1 MTSNSKNCNLPPQEF
16 SKLLPKQGRILGI
29 DPGKVRIGIALSD
42 LGRSIA
48 SPAGT
53 IKRGRLKE
61 MLPEI
66 QKIIKGEEIC
76 AILVGLPLEMNGSEG
91 SSAQSARDWGHMIA
105 DALNLPITF
114 WDERFS
120 SSVVNRFLIEEVD
133 ISRKKRSA
141 VVDKMAASYQLQ
153 GWLDAAR
160 PPCTSFDI
168 Y

>member
-1 MTSNSKNCNLPPQEF
+1 MTSDCKNALLSPQEF
-16 SKLLPKQGRILGI
+16 SKSLPEQGRLLGI
-29 DPGKVRIGIALSD
+29 DPGKVRIGLALSD
-42 LGRSIA
+42 LGRRIA

-53 IKRGRLKE
+53 IQRGRLKE
-61 MLPEI
+61 MVSAIENII
-66 QKIIKGEEIC
+66 QGEDVC

-91 SSAQSARDWGHMIA
+91 SSAQSARDFGTMIA
-105 DALNLPITF
+105 KAFQLPLTF

-160 PPCTSFDI
+160 PSFNNFQRF
-168 Y
+168 